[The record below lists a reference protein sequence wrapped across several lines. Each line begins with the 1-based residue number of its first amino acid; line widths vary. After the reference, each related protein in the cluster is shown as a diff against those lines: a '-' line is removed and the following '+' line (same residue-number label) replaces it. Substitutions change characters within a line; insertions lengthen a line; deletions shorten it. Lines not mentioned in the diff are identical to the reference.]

1 MSDLRVFNDRRVCD
15 KCDKI
20 FLLATETTDFIEGKP
35 NPYINE
41 EMVEGV
47 YCFDCIEEMETD
59 IETLID
65 HLVDKSTDF
74 EYWVDEEGET
84 DTELSLSSDGFLR
97 LSDKLEELFESFGLT
112 REKSEDEFAFIRENL
127 IDSFNKQA
135 NEEERLMSGLE
146 ASVWE
151 QLEELI
157 YENCNKNTLNFE
169 EYETRHGVDL
179 LRENLDIKGI
189 LKCITLLNKEIYDE

>member
-1 MSDLRVFNDRRVCD
+1 MNFNDRIVCD
-15 KCDKI
+15 RCDKI
-20 FLLATETTDFIEGKP
+20 FLLATETTDFIQGKS

-84 DTELSLSSDGFLR
+84 DTELSLSSDGFVKLTE
-97 LSDKLEELFESFGLT
+97 KLEALFESFGLT
-112 REKSEDEFAFIRENL
+112 REKSEDEFAFIREDL
-127 IDSFNKQA
+127 LDCFNKQS
-135 NEEERLMSGLE
+135 NEEVS
-146 ASVWE
+146 
-151 QLEELI
+151 
-157 YENCNKNTLNFE
+157 N
-169 EYETRHGVDL
+169 D
-179 LRENLDIKGI
+179 
-189 LKCITLLNKEIYDE
+189 